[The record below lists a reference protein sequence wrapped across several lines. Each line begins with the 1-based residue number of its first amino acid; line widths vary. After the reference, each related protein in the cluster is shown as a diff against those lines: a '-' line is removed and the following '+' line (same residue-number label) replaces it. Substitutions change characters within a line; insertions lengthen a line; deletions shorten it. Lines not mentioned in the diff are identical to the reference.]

1 MKYIKVLLITA
12 FSLMSVKSFAASE
25 GGGLP
30 QMDISSYSSQIFWL
44 IVTFGI
50 LYIFMWKIAIP
61 QLRTTVEER
70 KDKIS
75 NDLSDAEQLKI
86 EAQSILEEYE
96 AKITSSNI
104 EAISIFN
111 NTKSDIDKKIDLSK
125 KETDE
130 KIKKLIEESQRAIEN
145 KEKNVVNEI
154 REKTI
159 ETTQSIVEKFID
171 KKINEED
178 IRKHLI

>member
-1 MKYIKVLLITA
+1 
-12 FSLMSVKSFAASE
+12 
-25 GGGLP
+25 
-30 QMDISSYSSQIFWL
+30 
-44 IVTFGI
+44 
-50 LYIFMWKIAIP
+50 MWKIAIP

-86 EAQSILEEYE
+86 EAQSILEEYKT
-96 AKITSSNI
+96 KIKNSNT

-111 NTKSDIDKKIDLSK
+111 NTKLDIDKKIDLSK

-130 KIKKLIEESQRAIEN
+130 KIKKLIEESQQAIEN
-145 KEKNVVNEI
+145 EEKNAVNDI

>member
-1 MKYIKVLLITA
+1 
-12 FSLMSVKSFAASE
+12 
-25 GGGLP
+25 
-30 QMDISSYSSQIFWL
+30 MDISSYSSQIFWL

-50 LYIFMWKIAIP
+50 LYIFMWRIAIP

-75 NDLSDAEQLKI
+75 DDLSDAEQLKI
-86 EAQSILEEYE
+86 EAQSILEEYKT
-96 AKITSSNI
+96 KIKNSNT

-111 NTKSDIDKKIDLSK
+111 NTKLEIDKKIDLSK

-130 KIKKLIEESQRAIEN
+130 KIKKLIEESQQAIEN
-145 KEKNVVNEI
+145 EEKNAVNDI

>member
-1 MKYIKVLLITA
+1 
-12 FSLMSVKSFAASE
+12 
-25 GGGLP
+25 
-30 QMDISSYSSQIFWL
+30 
-44 IVTFGI
+44 
-50 LYIFMWKIAIP
+50 MWKIAIP
-61 QLRTTVEER
+61 QLRTAVEER
-70 KDKIS
+70 KDKVS

-96 AKITSSNI
+96 AKITNSNI

-130 KIKKLIEESQRAIEN
+130 KIKKLIEESQQAIEN
-145 KEKNVVNEI
+145 KEKNAVNDI

>member
-1 MKYIKVLLITA
+1 MC
-12 FSLMSVKSFAASE
+12 SLKQCGHPKSH
-25 GGGLP
+25 
-30 QMDISSYSSQIFWL
+30 
-44 IVTFGI
+44 
-50 LYIFMWKIAIP
+50 
-61 QLRTTVEER
+61 
-70 KDKIS
+70 
-75 NDLSDAEQLKI
+75 
-86 EAQSILEEYE
+86 
-96 AKITSSNI
+96 I

-130 KIKKLIEESQRAIEN
+130 KIKKLIEESQQAIEN
-145 KEKNVVNEI
+145 KEKNAVNDI

>member
-1 MKYIKVLLITA
+1 
-12 FSLMSVKSFAASE
+12 MSVKSFAASE

-96 AKITSSNI
+96 AKITNSNLSLI
-104 EAISIFN
+104 HISEPTRQEAI
-111 NTKSDIDKKIDLSK
+111 
-125 KETDE
+125 
-130 KIKKLIEESQRAIEN
+130 A
-145 KEKNVVNEI
+145 
-154 REKTI
+154 
-159 ETTQSIVEKFID
+159 
-171 KKINEED
+171 
-178 IRKHLI
+178 